1 MRKKHFIILGRSG
14 LIYFSWVLIVLFLCL
29 IFLYESTKVFN
40 WPALICALLFLILLV
55 HTYFNSYWTN
65 EIFKLPFRAKAKL
78 TSEPAII
85 LDWQLL
91 KIYKIKIAEFG
102 QYYLLRFEKKSR

>member
-40 WPALICALLFLILLV
+40 WPALNFALLFLILLV

-65 EIFKLPFRAKAKL
+65 QLFKLPFRAKAKL
-78 TSEPAII
+78 TSKPAII
-85 LDWQLL
+85 IDWHFF

-102 QYYLLRFEKKSR
+102 QYYLLRFEK